1 MNIVALFSPQT
12 ASFISSL
19 LLLPILIIY
28 WVLSRKLPAKK
39 AGGYHLSTKISLL
52 VGCIYLLYVS
62 FLFKAAD
69 NKLTL
74 NVFEDFLFFL
84 ILYSFILAVTKQ
96 KTSHQIIVYAAFA
109 AAALLSFTTYHM
121 LFSTLLVL
129 GLIGAAWWYINVKI
143 HSGMKERIA
152 LLLFTL
158 HKFVQLL
165 TLILSIAAPS
175 VWMISTLS
183 YIAAVIVLLSK
194 LVDQLFKIM
203 HGTYESA
210 NSDYLT
216 GLYNRRYFVKCVQQ
230 GIEKKLPS
238 KIIFI
243 DIDNFKKLNDTQ
255 GHAKGDEVLV
265 KVSRVL
271 QQEVEEIGIAGRYG
285 GEELVALIVDPNVEM
300 EELTETIR
308 TRIMRDASSEGEY
321 TVTASIGY
329 SDYCDFW
336 TTDQFIKTADKAMYA
351 AKQTGKNKVIEYGS
365 SKYLEYEQKVT
376 VSANNG
382 SEIVGEAG
390 AH

>member
-1 MNIVALFSPQT
+1 M
-12 ASFISSL
+12 
-19 LLLPILIIY
+19 
-28 WVLSRKLPAKK
+28 
-39 AGGYHLSTKISLL
+39 
-52 VGCIYLLYVS
+52 
-62 FLFKAAD
+62 
-69 NKLTL
+69 
-74 NVFEDFLFFL
+74 
-84 ILYSFILAVTKQ
+84 
-96 KTSHQIIVYAAFA
+96 
-109 AAALLSFTTYHM
+109 
-121 LFSTLLVL
+121 
-129 GLIGAAWWYINVKI
+129 
-143 HSGMKERIA
+143 
-152 LLLFTL
+152 
-158 HKFVQLL
+158 
-165 TLILSIAAPS
+165 
-175 VWMISTLS
+175 
-183 YIAAVIVLLSK
+183 
-194 LVDQLFKIM
+194 
-203 HGTYESA
+203 
-210 NSDYLT
+210 
-216 GLYNRRYFVKCVQQ
+216 KCVQQ